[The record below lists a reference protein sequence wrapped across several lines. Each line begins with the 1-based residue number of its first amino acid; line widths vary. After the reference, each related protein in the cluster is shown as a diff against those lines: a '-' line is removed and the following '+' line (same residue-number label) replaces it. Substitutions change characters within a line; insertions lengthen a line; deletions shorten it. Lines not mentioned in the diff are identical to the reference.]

1 MSSAPPPPGYPARVS
16 SRAVAWIRLPD
27 PPRVAPGHG
36 DLIGRV
42 GTAARVLDDPP
53 GVGGAREGEPARRR
67 AGAPGPA
74 AAERGRLHEPDAP
87 CVVWTGDGSGRA
99 LDGVVTPP
107 REGRIRAD
115 RVHAAGTGR
124 VELRFRPDETVED
137 HA

>member
-1 MSSAPPPPGYPARVS
+1 MSRRG
-16 SRAVAWIRLPD
+16 
-27 PPRVAPGHG
+27 
-36 DLIGRV
+36 
-42 GTAARVLDDPP
+42 
-53 GVGGAREGEPARRR
+53 GEPGR
-67 AGAPGPA
+67 
-74 AAERGRLHEPDAP
+74 RGRPRPSVAGRHEPDAP